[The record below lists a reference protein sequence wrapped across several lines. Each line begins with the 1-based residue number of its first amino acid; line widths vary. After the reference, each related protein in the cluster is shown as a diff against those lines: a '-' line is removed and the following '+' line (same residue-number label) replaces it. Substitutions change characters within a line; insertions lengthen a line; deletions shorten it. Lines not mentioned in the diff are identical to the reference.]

1 MIVFAH
7 TKFGLV
13 QISDK
18 GSRVKGGWILP
29 PWPEQV
35 FEILTWIELLIS

>member
-13 QISDK
+13 RIK
-18 GSRVKGGWILP
+18 GSGVKGGEGGFSP
-29 PWPEQV
+29 PGLSE
-35 FEILTWIELLIS
+35 FLKSRHG

>member
-13 QISDK
+13 QI
-18 GSRVKGGWILP
+18 KGGGVKREADSATSP
-29 PWPEQV
+29 D
-35 FEILTWIELLIS
+35 LTKFLKSRHG